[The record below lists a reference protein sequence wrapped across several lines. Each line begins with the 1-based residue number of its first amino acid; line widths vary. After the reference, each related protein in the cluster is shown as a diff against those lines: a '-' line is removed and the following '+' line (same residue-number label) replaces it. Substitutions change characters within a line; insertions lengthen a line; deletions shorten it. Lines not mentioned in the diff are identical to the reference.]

1 MVLED
6 DINYKTTKT
15 RFKPSAS
22 LTEVEV
28 QGLMT
33 CKKEDRII
41 RNENAKI
48 AISLLGIF
56 KSVRRISSII
66 SMHNIITLNQ
76 NLSSNFT
83 GP

>member
-48 AISLLGIF
+48 AISHLGIF